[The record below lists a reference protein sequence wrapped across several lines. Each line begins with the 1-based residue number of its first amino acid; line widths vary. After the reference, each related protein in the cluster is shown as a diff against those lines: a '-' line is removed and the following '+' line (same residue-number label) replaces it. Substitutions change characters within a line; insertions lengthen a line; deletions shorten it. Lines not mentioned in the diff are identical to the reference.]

1 MAMRLDI
8 NWGVLSVFGLIIV
21 GCIVAGFLAPAEART
36 DDGFPLNNFYFR
48 MGGMLF
54 LSIGGLVLW
63 ATLSNRRRAIKEKTW
78 LDATAQIIE
87 VSETGTYINNQ
98 PKIRFKLRVQSPVHP
113 VCEVVHKQVI
123 PLTAL
128 ALYSAG
134 ATIMVKVNPDDPKD
148 IMLT

>member
-8 NWGVLSVFGLIIV
+8 NWGVLSVFGVLIA
-21 GCIVAGFLAPAEART
+21 GCIVAGFLAPVEAQA
-36 DDGFPLNNFYFR
+36 DNGSFLDNPFFR

-54 LSIGGLVLW
+54 MSMGGLVLW
-63 ATLSNRRRAIKEKTW
+63 ATLSNRRRAVRERTW
-78 LDATAQIIE
+78 LDAPARIIE
-87 VSETGTYINNQ
+87 VSETGTTVNNQ
-98 PKIRFKLRVQSPVHP
+98 PRIRLRLRVQSPVHP
-113 VCEVVHKQVI
+113 VCEVIHKQVV